1 MSEFTYNEIKDSTNS
16 LFKEKGS
23 KFIGYSF
30 KVLDNENVKQR
41 LNDVRKIEYGARY
54 FCYAYILGANKLDQR
69 ANDDGEPSNS
79 AGKPILGQI
88 VACNLT
94 NTLVVVVRYFGG
106 TKLGIGGLIKAYK
119 TAAKECLTNALIVE
133 KHIKDIY
140 KLEFDYEQLNFVMRI
155 QKELDLTIEK
165 QVLELSC
172 CIIFSVNKNISHL
185 ALAKWK
191 KNHKI
196 KIEFLKT
203 I

>member
-1 MSEFTYNEIKDSTNS
+1 MSEFTYNEINGNTSS

-30 KVLDNENVKQR
+30 KVLNNEDVKQR
-41 LNDVRKIEYGARY
+41 LNDVKKLEYGARH
-54 FCYAYILGANKLDQR
+54 FCFAYILGADKLDQR
-69 ANDDGEPSNS
+69 VNDDGEPSNS

-88 VACNLT
+88 VAFDLT

-106 TKLGIGGLIKAYK
+106 TKLGIGGLITAYK
-119 TAAKECLTNALIVE
+119 TAAKECLSNAKIIK
-133 KHIKDIY
+133 KHIKDVY
-140 KLEFDYEQLNFVMRI
+140 QLKFDYEQLNFVMRI

-165 QVLELSC
+165 QELELSC
-172 CIIFSVNKNISHL
+172 SVSFSVNKNISHL
-185 ALAKWK
+185 ALSKWQ

>member
-1 MSEFTYNEIKDSTNS
+1 MSEFTYNEINDNTTS

-30 KVLDNENVKQR
+30 KVLNNEDVKQR
-41 LNDVRKIEYGARY
+41 LNDVKKLEYGARH
-54 FCYAYILGANKLDQR
+54 FCFAYILGADKLDQR

-88 VACNLT
+88 VAFDLT
-94 NTLVVVVRYFGG
+94 NTLVIVVRYFGG
-106 TKLGIGGLIKAYK
+106 TKLGVGGLITAYK
-119 TAAKECLTNALIVE
+119 TAAKECLSDALIIE
-133 KHIKDIY
+133 RHIKDIY
-140 KLEFDYEQLNFVMRI
+140 QLKFDYEQLNFVMRI

-165 QVLELSC
+165 QELELSC
-172 CIIFSVNKNISHL
+172 CVSFSVNKNISHL
-185 ALAKWK
+185 ALSKWQ

>member
-30 KVLDNENVKQR
+30 KVLDNEDVKQR
-41 LNDVRKIEYGARY
+41 LNDVRKIEYGARH

-106 TKLGIGGLIKAYK
+106 TKLGVGGLITAYK
-119 TAAKECLTNALIVE
+119 TAAKECLTNALIVK

-165 QVLELSC
+165 QALELSC
-172 CIIFSVNKNISHL
+172 CITFSANKNISHL